1 MNDNGVFNEY
11 VLNTIS
17 YIENNKLR
25 PDSQTMLEYVTK
37 NFGINT
43 DKIDTFLWNL
53 VNK

>member
-25 PDSQTMLEYVTK
+25 PESQTMQEYVTK
-37 NFGINT
+37 NFGINAN
-43 DKIDTFLWNL
+43 KIDTFLWNL